1 MKQLPL
7 GEIRVFRKVVGPDD
21 LAQFESGT
29 VHQVYST
36 FALARDAEWSGR
48 LLVLDL
54 KEAGEEGIG
63 TGLSI
68 EHRSPAFEGQ
78 EVVFESIL
86 IALSGNEVVTD
97 FTAIVGDRLIARG
110 QQKQKIIRQEKLD
123 ALFASLR

>member
-1 MKQLPL
+1 MKLLPL
-7 GEIRVFRKVVGPDD
+7 GERRVFRKIVGPDD

-54 KEAGEEGIG
+54 KEPGEEGIG

-68 EHRSPAFEGQ
+68 EHKSPALEGQ
-78 EVVFESIL
+78 EVLFESVL
-86 IALSGNEVVTD
+86 TSLSGNEVVTD
-97 FTAIVGDRLIARG
+97 FTATVGDRLIARG
-110 QQKQKIIRQEKLD
+110 QQKQKIIRREKLD

>member
-7 GEIRVFRKVVGPDD
+7 GETRVFRKMVGPDD

-68 EHRSPAFEGQ
+68 EHKSPALEGQ
-78 EVVFESIL
+78 EVLFESTL
-86 IALSGNEVVTD
+86 TALSGNEVLTD
-97 FTAIVGDRLIARG
+97 FSARVGDRLIARG
-110 QQKQKIIRQEKLD
+110 QQKQKVIHRDKLN
-123 ALFASLR
+123 ALFAALR